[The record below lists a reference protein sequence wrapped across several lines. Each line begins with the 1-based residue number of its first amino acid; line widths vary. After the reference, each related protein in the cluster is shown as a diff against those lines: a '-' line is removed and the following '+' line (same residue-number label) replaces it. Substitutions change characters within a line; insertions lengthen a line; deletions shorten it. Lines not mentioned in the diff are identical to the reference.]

1 MAVPREVDEVSTT
14 AVAPGTRASTALRIL
29 PPGMYS
35 GRAHI
40 VLERAFRVYRRG
52 WMVIFSGF
60 FEPLFYL
67 FALGTGLH
75 RLVGTVLGPGGHP
88 ISYTAFIAPA
98 LLASSAMN
106 GAVYDST
113 MNVFFKLKYAKLYD
127 SMLATSLGPLDI
139 AVGEIGWA
147 LIRGGMYSAGFM
159 LVMLFMGLMPSWW
172 AVLMLPAALLIAF
185 AFGAVGMAVTSYMK
199 SFQDLDLVQLAVL
212 PMFLFSGTFYSLSV
226 YPAWLRVVVQCLPLQ
241 HGIALLR
248 GLNAG
253 VLSVG
258 MLGHAAYF
266 VAMAAVGLIVTAR
279 RLGTLL
285 LT

>member
-1 MAVPREVDEVSTT
+1 VSTT
-14 AVAPGTRASTALRIL
+14 AVAPGSRASTALRIL